1 MTNEIVLLEKV
12 CKQFPKTQMAAL
24 ADVTLS
30 LGEGKL
36 LALLGPSGCGKT
48 TLLRSIAGF
57 DRPDRGTISIDGRS
71 VASPSEWVPPERRRV
86 GMVFQEFALF
96 PHLTVAENVA
106 FGLQDL
112 TKKQPAL
119 AKDRVR
125 EAIALVEL
133 EGFQN
138 RYPHELSGGQRQR
151 VALARALAPRPLLVL
166 LDEPLS
172 NLDVQVRVYL
182 RHEIRKILKATGTT
196 AIFVTHDREEA
207 LAISDVVGVMRDG
220 RLEQLDTPE
229 RIYQQPASRFVAQFV
244 TQANFLRAQ
253 RNGNGW
259 ETEIGCFAAHSIH
272 GEAGELAEV
281 MIREEEVTIE
291 PDETGDITVC
301 DRQFLGREHRYGLV
315 TPSGQQLYARVPQ
328 ASVLE
333 IGSRVRVSVG
343 SEKPIVF
350 LSH

>member
-1 MTNEIVLLEKV
+1 MTHEIVLLEKV
-12 CKQFPKTQMAAL
+12 CKQFSKTQMAAL
-24 ADVTLS
+24 ADVTLR

-57 DRPDRGTISIDGRS
+57 DRPDSGTISIDGRS